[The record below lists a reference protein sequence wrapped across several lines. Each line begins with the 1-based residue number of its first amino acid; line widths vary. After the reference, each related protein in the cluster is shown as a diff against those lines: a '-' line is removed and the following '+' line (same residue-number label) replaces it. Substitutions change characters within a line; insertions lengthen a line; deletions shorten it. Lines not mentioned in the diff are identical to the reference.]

1 MSTAAP
7 DVASVMAA
15 AAAAAATQSRRLT
28 PRDRGMFHLKR
39 VMNDIRFTKE
49 QEQRLYNLFKQTRQW
64 QVNGGE
70 AEIRAA
76 YNISRELLISQAT
89 IVLLDKQTRFGRNPE
104 MVDIVLHSDS
114 TGNQMVSR
122 LHAEIH
128 AEVDPKDPTKF
139 SRYYIVDKS
148 LNGTYVNNRRAPVE
162 PNKQYL
168 NAGDIIRF
176 GHGNGAAFKPGEY
189 AQQCD
194 SEFTFTFEP
203 AMEDVEYLGHT
214 PDGNRIERKGPK
226 AYMHI
231 GASSIL
237 PHEFDHFS
245 LVPKREPDLSI
256 VPLGTRGNKEQKRT
270 EFIQAHAQ
278 LVLQSERGQEDPNVP
293 PPNTFAATSVQ
304 IPGLQ
309 NPTVIPA
316 MTNFDISVDMARILR
331 DLQNQNGQTADQI
344 NAAFLQTILQ
354 QQALN
359 QNFHYFTQPPANP
372 LLANLNALMSQR
384 LTQSMFPN
392 NLDSLI
398 TALKALT
405 TPVLN
410 SQASFIPEFNN
421 STSLGGGSSAAATL
435 AAVTSIGNVGGCTQ
449 ANLQALQEKKAR
461 DELLNAIRA
470 QQEGPGGSSSTPAS
484 TSSEHNDEFIIA
496 QKKAQAE
503 AEARRNEAVIAAVL
517 NGAVNPASMNALHP
531 EDRDLVIS
539 QASSVKSDP
548 DVYKKKVDINEQTLK
563 AIAEAAEVAAAS
575 TLGKKAPSPQEKPA
589 RKEKNPR
596 KKKVE
601 ASSTPGSS
609 VIRDHVQETIDA
621 VAKRVIEEKSKP
633 KRRTAKKQTEENSD
647 SGKSKENV
655 LKLLDVAKA
664 EMEPEKQKEETPQKS
679 FDLTGPSTASIPNPI
694 PIVIQKDPEDDRE
707 QTSSVDSLIVCE
719 ASIDDP
725 ALLNPGSLNDGEI
738 FEASSKPEILSKPSG
753 TSKRKSSTGKVPV
766 VKKRKQSVSTSESE
780 SEFEEKKSKK
790 TIKKQN
796 SITAA
801 ERGRKKSSSSV
812 KQRVIRVPRSPIPS
826 KKGPERIPG
835 HKSNEVARLLYDLE
849 GSYMH
854 VARLGGDKG
863 KKKKGSA
870 DTDEESSSDEDQP
883 PAVLQK
889 RKSIDGRTSISPSKK
904 VKEQNVP
911 DSNGNL
917 SSSDSEV
924 APKKESSSES
934 SSESDEPSPKKK
946 RLASRNK
953 KEEKEKKPK
962 ASRRSDSK
970 KKRGR
975 KAKNSS
981 FIELTNG
988 EWERCAFSG
997 CKHPRVDGTVN
1008 WVQCD
1013 DCDRWFHI
1021 LCAFGRDDKSVLEDE
1036 FHCGCKKI
1044 RSSGNATT
1052 TAVTA

>member
-1 MSTAAP
+1 MTTAAP

-15 AAAAAATQSRRLT
+15 AAAAAATQPRRLT
-28 PRDRGMFHLKR
+28 PRDRGMYHLKR
-39 VMNDIRFTKE
+39 IMNDVRFTKE

-76 YNISRELLISQAT
+76 YNISRELLISEAT

-128 AEVDPKDPTKF
+128 AEIDPKDPTKF
-139 SRYYIVDKS
+139 ARYYIVDKS

-203 AMEDVEYLGHT
+203 AMDNVEYLGHT

-278 LVLQSERGQEDPNVP
+278 LVLQSERNQDDPTVP
-293 PPNTFAATSVQ
+293 SANTFAATSVQ

-331 DLQNQNGQTADQI
+331 DLQNHNGQTAEQI
-344 NAAFLQTILQ
+344 NAAFLQTLLQ
-354 QQALN
+354 PQALSQ
-359 QNFHYFTQPPANP
+359 QNFHYFAQPPANP

-384 LTQSMFPN
+384 LTQSMFPS

-421 STSLGGGSSAAATL
+421 SALGGGPSAAATL
-435 AAVTSIGNVGGCTQ
+435 AAVTSIGNAGGCAQ
-449 ANLQALQEKKAR
+449 VNLQALQEKKAR
-461 DELLNAIRA
+461 EEILNAIRA
-470 QQEGPGGSSSTPAS
+470 QQEAGAGGSSSTPAS

-531 EDRDLVIS
+531 EDRELVIS

-548 DVYKKKVDINEQTLK
+548 DIYKKKVDINEQTLK

-575 TLGKKAPSPQEKPA
+575 TLSKKLPSPPVK
-589 RKEKNPR
+589 KEKAPR

-601 ASSTPGSS
+601 NCTPGPSA
-609 VIRDHVQETIDA
+609 VRDHVQETIDA
-621 VAKRVIEEKSKP
+621 VAKRVIEGGMLEKEDAEEAEAIIMEQMRLSSPEKPKP
-633 KRRTAKKQTEENSD
+633 KRRSGKKPTEETSD
-647 SGKSKENV
+647 SGKSKETV

-664 EMEPEKQKEETPQKS
+664 EMEPEKPKEEKP
-679 FDLTGPSTASIPNPI
+679 PNVESAEPPTNSVNPVQI
-694 PIVIQKDPEDDRE
+694 PIIKHDPEDDRE
-707 QTSSVDSLIVCE
+707 QTSSADSLIVCE
-719 ASIDDP
+719 ASLDDP
-725 ALLNPGSLNDGEI
+725 ALLNPGSLNDGKI
-738 FEASSKPEILSKPSG
+738 FEANAKPEILVKPTAAKSKANASKP
-753 TSKRKSSTGKVPV
+753 TTMKR
-766 VKKRKQSVSTSESE
+766 RKQSVSSSDSD
-780 SEFEEKKSKK
+780 SEFEEKKAKK
-790 TIKKQN
+790 SPGKKQN
-796 SITAA
+796 SVTAA
-801 ERGRKKSSSSV
+801 ERGRKKSTSSV

-849 GSYMH
+849 GKY
-854 VARLGGDKG
+854 LY
-863 KKKKGSA
+863 
-870 DTDEESSSDEDQP
+870 
-883 PAVLQK
+883 
-889 RKSIDGRTSISPSKK
+889 
-904 VKEQNVP
+904 
-911 DSNGNL
+911 
-917 SSSDSEV
+917 
-924 APKKESSSES
+924 
-934 SSESDEPSPKKK
+934 
-946 RLASRNK
+946 
-953 KEEKEKKPK
+953 
-962 ASRRSDSK
+962 
-970 KKRGR
+970 
-975 KAKNSS
+975 
-981 FIELTNG
+981 
-988 EWERCAFSG
+988 
-997 CKHPRVDGTVN
+997 
-1008 WVQCD
+1008 
-1013 DCDRWFHI
+1013 
-1021 LCAFGRDDKSVLEDE
+1021 
-1036 FHCGCKKI
+1036 
-1044 RSSGNATT
+1044 
-1052 TAVTA
+1052 